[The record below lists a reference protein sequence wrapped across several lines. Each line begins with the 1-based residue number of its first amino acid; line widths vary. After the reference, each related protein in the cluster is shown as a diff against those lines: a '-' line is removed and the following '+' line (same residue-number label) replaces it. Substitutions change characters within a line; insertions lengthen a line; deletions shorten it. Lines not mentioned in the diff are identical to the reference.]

1 MAMLIAPT
9 KSNLIKAKSSL
20 NLSKSGFE
28 LLDQKRNVLIR
39 EMMDLAEK
47 AKNIQTEISS
57 IFTEAY
63 EALQV
68 ANITLGIKNVEDMTY
83 SIPNNES
90 FVVLMKSIMGVD
102 IPIIKYQR
110 SDILPAYGF
119 YNTNLAL
126 DRARQ
131 QFNEVHYKIYDLAE
145 IENSIFKLA
154 KEIEKTNKRTNALK
168 HIQIPKYQEQ
178 IKQIQETLEEKERE
192 DFFRLK
198 RVKNKIRQTKR
209 DTESKTSGA

>member
-47 AKNIQTEISS
+47 AKNIQTEISA
-57 IFTEAY
+57 IFAEAY

-209 DTESKTSGA
+209 DTENKTSRA